1 MLTVRVLVLS
11 LHRRSPIGGFS
22 PVSTSSL
29 MRPIAEPPLQFPRD
43 AAVVPAGMLVA
54 DSLARDRKAEV
65 SQAAGETHALLP
77 RDAPEYLPSQRCIY
91 RRHTPSLPRTYP
103 RRQSN
108 AS

>member
-1 MLTVRVLVLS
+1 MQGIPTRS
-11 LHRRSPIGGFS
+11 RRPNTRA
-22 PVSTSSL
+22 STSSL
-29 MRPIAEPPLQFPRD
+29 IEESAEPTPQLTLNTVWIPRG
-43 AAVVPAGMLVA
+43 VLVA
-54 DSLARDRKAEV
+54 DSLARDVEAKV
-65 SQAAGETHALLP
+65 GQSAGEAHALLP